1 MINVE
6 VGRMPRRRGRSG
18 QDKDGART
26 KTGRPREME
35 GKKERAE
42 SVIRGPE
49 VSVRGMLVQN
59 EIGSSDHAGRLLGP
73 ARPA

>member
-1 MINVE
+1 ME
-6 VGRMPRRRGRSG
+6 GPLHRTRTLQERRQEGKEG
-18 QDKDGART
+18 EKE
-26 KTGRPREME
+26 REAE

-49 VSVRGMLVQN
+49 VSERGMLVQN